1 MIAVGFL
8 SIPLFFVLIL
18 LIRYGLNKLAQL
30 NMSYLS
36 DIKNK
41 EERELMVDY
50 LEFEKIYDRLNK
62 VNKELLSSS
71 NKKKYLSL
79 FQGPW
84 DKAFDSQKELVEQ
97 IQRKV
102 YPDLHK
108 DPSDNQLKRL
118 VETYKGLDLT

>member
-1 MIAVGFL
+1 
-8 SIPLFFVLIL
+8 
-18 LIRYGLNKLAQL
+18 LNKLAQL